1 MPQQPTLVQKLA
13 AVDQDRIAA
22 MIMFE
27 KFVELSRANYNLLD
41 ALKEPQRLA
50 LQNAINESSENTQPF
65 LDMED
70 ALEELLARVSEFEG
84 EIANFIS
91 MSEELLPKLSDLIT
105 EVQAA
110 VQESEP
116 ESEPDPESEP

>member
-27 KFVELSRANYNLLD
+27 KFVELSRTNYNLLD
-41 ALKEPQRLA
+41 ALREPQRLA
-50 LQNAINESSENTQPF
+50 LQNAINESENPRPF
-65 LDMED
+65 LDMKD
-70 ALEELLARVSEFEG
+70 ALEELLARVGEFEG
-84 EIANFIS
+84 TIANFVS

-105 EVQAA
+105 EVSG
-110 VQESEP
+110 VISELESEP
-116 ESEPDPESEP
+116 EP